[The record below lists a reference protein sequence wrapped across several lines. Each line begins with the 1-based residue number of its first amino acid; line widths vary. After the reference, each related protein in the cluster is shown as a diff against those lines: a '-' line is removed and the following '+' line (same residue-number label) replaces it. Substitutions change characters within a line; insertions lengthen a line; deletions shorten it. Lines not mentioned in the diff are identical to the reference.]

1 MVDLVVGGHAALL
14 GHVLHFHIWCLE
26 LPWTEDVSKQAA
38 SEDKAAEGTDDN
50 ANEGWH
56 WHAGHLV
63 CATLLHVESRVRGLD
78 IHSRSQSIVEVSVWV
93 VWAVVGAGLTWNV
106 STLYTVLESVQVALL
121 SLECSNLS
129 SDVSLLDPNLIEVL
143 LLDSLLLDCLPLLLK
158 LQSLL
163 FLLNFGEF
171 TLHKAVVDIAI
182 NIGLQLLEQFGL
194 LSQLVLSGSLAGSRG
209 RNVVLGVDVLG
220 LHL

>member
-63 CATLLHVESRVRGLD
+63 CTTLLHVESRVRGLD

-93 VWAVVGAGLTWNV
+93 VWAVVGARLTWNV

-121 SLECSNLS
+121 SLECSNLG
-129 SDVSLLDPNLIEVL
+129 SDVSLLDSNLIEVL

-163 FLLNFGEF
+163 FLLDFGEF

-194 LSQLVLSGSLAGSRG
+194 LSKLVLSGSLASSRG
-209 RNVVLGVDVLG
+209 RNVVLRVNVLG